1 MMRIRRMLH
10 HATRVAARAA
20 VGRME
25 ARAGGAARAPAGVPA
40 QHKISPTTRG

>member
-25 ARAGGAARAPAGVPA
+25 ARAGGAARDRAPAGVPA
-40 QHKISPTTRG
+40 QHT